1 MERVQNGGH
10 AERGLGTPSLSV
22 ATPVGAVG
30 RGESSDGKEE
40 VSPEKLDYRFLKVV
54 SMIYR
59 IYGLHEVSKAI
70 LELIFLIF
78 WQYIVL

>member
-1 MERVQNGGH
+1 MEWVQNGGH
-10 AERGLGTPSLSV
+10 AERGRQTPSLIV
-22 ATPVGAVG
+22 ATPAGAVG
-30 RGESSDGKEE
+30 QGESSDGREE
-40 VSPEKLDYRFLKVV
+40 VSSEKLDYRFLKVV